1 MFTDAKPYEL
11 GLALLQWA
19 AVLIVAA
26 LVGLLLGAVIAKVSI
41 GKGWKSAVG
50 DTLRRAKDD
59 LTKLS
64 MRRIGALAY
73 LAFKEALARRA
84 LLVLG
89 TFIVLFMA
97 ANLFLRTPENDV
109 PAKPYVSFVLT
120 VVQWILIPVALLL
133 SCWGLPADIKDRS
146 LHTVVTKPVRRS
158 EIVIGRMLGYGLI
171 TTLVLVVVALF
182 GYIWIRRVVP
192 ERSQEQLIS
201 RVPAFS
207 SAEKEDD
214 AFYFIDRA
222 GNRQRRSMNVGD
234 IWDFRSFI
242 EGKTNARA
250 VWQFEDVTPS
260 RMGDDGLRLEYRFE
274 AFRSFKGNVDE
285 GEGVRFR
292 LYLVNDEKNLRVPFP
307 QSGAGIEI
315 REFVQETVR
324 GASAETDEEKAV
336 LLIPRKLHAEAADP
350 TAAGEEVDLYSDL
363 APNGNLKVEV
373 VCEDASQYLGAARTD
388 LFIRLPDRS
397 FATSYFKAMFGIWL
411 MVLLIIMIGTTA
423 STFLKGPVA
432 TLLTFG
438 LVILGSP
445 LRSYMEEQYQ
455 DKFGTGE
462 VLGGGVLES
471 AYRLVTQMNQQTPLP
486 ENVGTRI
493 IQALDEG
500 VFSGL
505 AVARLIIPDFRH
517 FNMTEYVANGFD
529 VPFND
534 AGAAVLPSIVLVIGY
549 FIPCVILGYFC
560 LQLRELES
568 K

>member
-1 MFTDAKPYEL
+1 MGIDAQPYQL
-11 GLALLQWA
+11 GLAVLTWLA
-19 AVLIVAA
+19 IVGVSAVVAL
-26 LVGLLLGAVIAKVSI
+26 LVGFVIARVTF
-41 GKGWKSAVG
+41 GKKGTRAVKDAVKRGW
-50 DTLRRAKDD
+50 TD

-64 MRRIGALAY
+64 GRRIGALAY

-97 ANLFLRTPENDV
+97 ANLFLRTPEQDV

-171 TTLVLVVVALF
+171 TTLVLAAVALF
-182 GYIWIRRVVP
+182 GLIWIHRVVP
-192 ERSQEQLIS
+192 ARSQSQLVS
-201 RVPAFS
+201 RVPVYS
-207 SAEKEDD
+207 SGKD
-214 AFYFIDRA
+214 AFYFVDRA
-222 GNRQRRSMNVGD
+222 GNKSPFAQNVGD

-242 EGKTNARA
+242 EGQTNSRA
-250 VWQFEDVTPS
+250 VWTFEGLNPG
-260 RMGDDGLRLEYRFE
+260 RMGDPLRMEYRFE
-274 AFRSFKGNVDE
+274 AFRSHKGNITE

-292 LYLVNDEKNLRVPFP
+292 LFFVNEEKKLRVPFP
-307 QSGAGIEI
+307 QTGPGIEI
-315 REFVQETVR
+315 REFAQETVR
-324 GASAETDEEKAV
+324 GATAKSDEEKAV
-336 LLIPRKLHAEAADP
+336 LDIPRELRAEAAGDA
-350 TAAGEEVDLYSDL
+350 TAAGEKVDLYNDVMQDGTL
-363 APNGNLKVEV
+363 RVEV
-373 VCEDASQYLGAARTD
+373 ACLDSGQYLGAAKTD
-388 LFIRLPDRS
+388 LFIRMPDRA
-397 FATSYFKAMFGIWL
+397 FAISYAKAMVGIWL
-411 MVLLIIMIGTTA
+411 MVLMVIMIGTTA

-445 LRSYMEEQYQ
+445 LRSYMEQQYTER
-455 DKFGTGE
+455 FGEKGE
-462 VLGGGVLES
+462 VLGGGMLES

-486 ENVGTRI
+486 ENTGTKI
-493 IQALDEG
+493 IKALDEAG
-500 VFSGL
+500 FGGM
-505 AVARLIIPDFRH
+505 AVVRNIIPDFRH

-534 AGAAVLPSIVLVIGY
+534 AGAAVLPSIVTVIG
-549 FIPCVILGYFC
+549 FLLPCIILGYYA